1 LDIYLHKK
9 LLYTFEIMLDNHQ
22 KNIATFI
29 HLSTFSRFLIPFG
42 NFIGPIVLWVTNKEK
57 STFVDAHGKQAINF
71 QISIL
76 LYAVIL
82 GTISIPFFIFNMFDG
97 INLIDFNGF
106 HDFHINIGK
115 PSPLLYIGGGLG
127 AIAIIGFILELVF
140 IVKASLKARDGEL
153 YQYPITI
160 NFLK

>member
-1 LDIYLHKK
+1 
-9 LLYTFEIMLDNHQ
+9 MLDNHQ

-42 NFIGPIVLWVTNKEK
+42 NFIGPLVLWIANKDK
-57 STFVDAHGKQAINF
+57 SEFIDRHGKQALNF

-76 LYAVIL
+76 LYAIIIGTITIPLFIFKIL
-82 GTISIPFFIFNMFDG
+82 G
-97 INLIDFNGF
+97 NLDFIDFNGF
-106 HDFHINIGK
+106 HDFHINLGK

-127 AIAIIGFILELVF
+127 VLMIIAFIIELAL
-140 IVKASLKARDGEL
+140 IVKASLKARDGKP
-153 YQYPITI
+153 YDYPLTI